1 MRVSWGSSKL
11 KLRDNMPFVRNGAI
25 EIYHEIHGS
34 GTPLLFFSETACA
47 GDIWN
52 TFQVPEFSRD
62 HLVVTHDYRGT
73 GKSTRPTVQYSCE
86 DFVNDAAAILDQVD
100 AGPAILLGHS
110 MGGRVAMLMALKYP
124 AKVQKLIVASVGP
137 GIPGAPPIPFKMCK
151 EMVEWGYE
159 KYVREHTLEV
169 GWTRAYI
176 EGYPDRVE
184 HFLNIRMSNLP
195 RLEDYLRHVVARQ
208 ACDLSARIGRIK
220 QPTLVLVGEH
230 DHGSATGAS
239 HRIAA
244 EALAKALPNGNFA
257 VIPNEAHNYFMT
269 NPDEAHRTIRRFIFS
284 SS

>member
-1 MRVSWGSSKL
+1 
-11 KLRDNMPFVRNGAI
+11 MPFARNGSV
-25 EIYHEIHGS
+25 EIHYQIHGR

-52 TFQVPEFSRD
+52 IFQVSDFSRD

-73 GKSTRPTVQYSCE
+73 GKSTRPTLQYSSE
-86 DFVNDAAAILDQVD
+86 DFVDDAAAILDHLN
-100 AGPAILLGHS
+100 AGQAILLGHS

-124 AKVQKLIVASVGP
+124 EKVKRLIVASVGA
-137 GIPGAPPIPFKMCK
+137 GVPGAPPIPFKMCK
-151 EMVEWGYE
+151 EMVELGYE
-159 KYVREHTLEV
+159 KYVREHTREV
-169 GWTRAYI
+169 GWTPEYI
-176 EGYPDRVE
+176 EEHRDKVE

-208 ACDLSARIGRIK
+208 ACDLSDRLTEI
-220 QPTLVLVGEH
+220 QHTTLVLVGEH

-244 EALAKALPNGNFA
+244 EALAKELPNGTFA

-269 NPDEAHRTIRRFIFS
+269 EPDEAHRVIREFLAS
-284 SS
+284 G